1 MQNIFSIPKEGKTC
15 LSNIVRL
22 SYFTIICNTHE
33 HKKMDPGLSRGQLYD
48 VQNEIN
54 IFEKHWLG
62 LLIYYDN
69 MLFYKSN
76 GLRRD

>member
-1 MQNIFSIPKEGKTC
+1 M
-15 LSNIVRL
+15 
-22 SYFTIICNTHE
+22 
-33 HKKMDPGLSRGQLYD
+33 KMDPGLSRGQLYD

-62 LLIYYDN
+62 RLIYYDN